1 MESKVVSWWPV
12 SWLWGRR
19 RGEGDLKVGKRQGAT
34 CCRNR
39 EFCIVVEEDWVQGW
53 GAKSPGLVAEFR

>member
-1 MESKVVSWWPV
+1 M
-12 SWLWGRR
+12 
-19 RGEGDLKVGKRQGAT
+19 KVGKRQGAT